1 MTVPRASASAAPART
16 TWMPQATVRSTAT
29 GIKPVASASRTL
41 SQARTPT
48 LKITTT
54 TAATILACTKST
66 TSTGTRARRDRHLA
80 THPRTLPART
90 RFGNGAARPGDC
102 GPRAVVVAAAIA
114 RETQGVTS
122 FFLASLL
129 LSLFLSFFPHLVCHF
144 EKWVERIQTSEV
156 LCGVSF
162 SFPCGKG
169 VIVPA
174 PI

>member
-29 GIKPVASASRTL
+29 GIKTVASASRTL

-48 LKITTT
+48 LKTTTT

-102 GPRAVVVAAAIA
+102 GPRAVVVAAATA
-114 RETQGVTS
+114 REKGDTILSSRIPS
-122 FFLASLL
+122 FS
-129 LSLFLSFFPHLVCHF
+129 LSLFISCSTS
-144 EKWVERIQTSEV
+144 KWVERIQMSEV
-156 LCGVSF
+156 LWCFVF